1 MSDTD
6 HVILC
11 TDSFFFFFFLCKLYT
26 FLHVVPDFWIHARL
40 YFVHDGKEP
49 QSV

>member
-11 TDSFFFFFFLCKLYT
+11 TDSQIIIIFLQKCKLYT
-26 FLHVVPDFWIHARL
+26 FLHVVPDFWIHALL

-49 QSV
+49 